1 MEEAWPL
8 SPCSPSTAHILST
21 LSTVLSTCCTLGF
34 SLKEYFLKKS
44 LIYIQLRATSVQHS
58 QSMLFQ
64 SNNYEA
70 ALYTTVCS
78 MHLSVC
84 YTFLYFSLDISVNT
98 YLAACLLYTPVCLSV
113 SPSISVIYT
122 RRSEIYTRL
131 LYTSVRLL

>member
-1 MEEAWPL
+1 
-8 SPCSPSTAHILST
+8 
-21 LSTVLSTCCTLGF
+21 
-34 SLKEYFLKKS
+34 
-44 LIYIQLRATSVQHS
+44 
-58 QSMLFQ
+58 MLFQ